1 MKQYWVSHTK
11 WKRNQEMQEVKMMA
25 NTIYI
30 RMRSR
35 VETKKYNNIT
45 LSQTAQIIAP
55 DQYFPGLPNLIVCE
69 LKKADNQLVVLDVMH
84 VINIIS
90 VHFPDCEVQT
100 IGPTQTIIE
109 IIREKK
115 ITSIPLFLIVWLLLF
130 TGSGLAIL
138 NFHEEVSM
146 QIVHQKLYW
155 IITGQENV
163 KPLLLQI
170 PYSFGIGMG
179 MILFFNHIFKKR
191 FNEEPSPL
199 EIEMFNYQQDLDHY
213 VAIKENNES
222 VKRLDGD

>member
-1 MKQYWVSHTK
+1 MV
-11 WKRNQEMQEVKMMA
+11 

-35 VETKKYNNIT
+35 VETKRFNKVT
-45 LSQTAQIIAP
+45 LSQTAQILAP
-55 DQYFPGLPNLIVCE
+55 DQYLPELADLIVYE
-69 LKKADNQLVVLDVMH
+69 LKKDDNQLVVLDVMR
-84 VINIIS
+84 VIKTIS
-90 VHFPDCEVQT
+90 SHFPDCEVQT

-115 ITSIPLFLIVWLLLF
+115 ITSKPLFLFVWILLF

-146 QIVHQKLYW
+146 RVVHQKLYW
-155 IITGQENV
+155 IITGKENV
-163 KPLLLQI
+163 KPLLMQI

-213 VAIKENNES
+213 VAIKENEES
-222 VKRLDGD
+222 VKHIDDH

>member
-1 MKQYWVSHTK
+1 MV
-11 WKRNQEMQEVKMMA
+11 

-35 VETKKYNNIT
+35 VETNRFNKIT
-45 LSQTAQIIAP
+45 LSQTAQILAP
-55 DQYFPGLPNLIVCE
+55 DQYLPELPDLIVYE
-69 LKKADNQLVVLDVMH
+69 LKKDDNQLVVLDVMH
-84 VINIIS
+84 VIRIIS
-90 VHFPDCEVQT
+90 LHFPDCDIQT
-100 IGPTQTIIE
+100 IGPNQTIIE

-115 ITSIPLFLIVWLLLF
+115 ITSMPLFLFVWILLF
-130 TGSGLAIL
+130 VGSGLAIL

-146 QIVHQKLYW
+146 QAVHQKLYW
-155 IITGQENV
+155 IITGKENT
-163 KPLLLQI
+163 KPLLMQI

-222 VKRLDGD
+222 VKRLDD

>member
-1 MKQYWVSHTK
+1 MMVS
-11 WKRNQEMQEVKMMA
+11 
-25 NTIYI
+25 TIYI

-35 VETKKYNNIT
+35 VETKECQKIT

-55 DQYFPGLPNLIVCE
+55 DQYFPDLHKLVVYE
-69 LKKADNQLVVLDVMH
+69 LKKDDNQLVVLDVMRI
-84 VINIIS
+84 INIIS
-90 VHFPDCEVQT
+90 VQFPNSEVQT

-109 IIREKK
+109 IIKDKK
-115 ITSIPLFLIVWLLLF
+115 ITSWPLFLFVWILLF
-130 TGSGLAIL
+130 IGSGLAIL

-155 IITGQENV
+155 IITGKEV
-163 KPLLLQI
+163 AKPLLLQI

-213 VAIKENNES
+213 VSIKENNES
-222 VKRLDGD
+222 VKRLDVD

>member
-1 MKQYWVSHTK
+1 MV
-11 WKRNQEMQEVKMMA
+11 
-25 NTIYI
+25 NTIYV

-35 VETKKYNNIT
+35 VETKECKKIT

-55 DQYFPGLPNLIVCE
+55 DQYFQDLHNLIVYE
-69 LKKADNQLVVLDVMH
+69 LSKNDNQLVVLDVMR

-90 VHFPDCEVQT
+90 LHFPDCEVQT
-100 IGPTQTIIE
+100 IGPSQTIIE
-109 IIREKK
+109 VIKK
-115 ITSIPLFLIVWLLLF
+115 KKLTSWPLFLFVWLLLF

-146 QIVHQKLYW
+146 QAVHQKLYW
-155 IITGQENV
+155 IITGKEV
-163 KPLLLQI
+163 TKPLLLQI

-213 VAIKENNES
+213 VTIKQNNES
-222 VKRLDGD
+222 VKRLDGDGD